1 MLLINCP
8 WCGSRDETEFR
19 YGGPGGVAYPWN
31 ANGLTDQ
38 EWADLLLMRE
48 NPKGP
53 LSERWVHIAGC
64 RRWFVVRRNT
74 VTNEIL
80 P

>member
-1 MLLINCP
+1 MLLITCP
-8 WCGSRDETEFR
+8 WCGPRDETEFR
-19 YGGPGGVAYPWN
+19 YGGPAGVSYPWN
-31 ANGLTDQ
+31 ANGLDDQ

-53 LSERWVHIAGC
+53 LSERWVHTAGC

-74 VTNEIL
+74 LTNEL
-80 P
+80 SP